1 MKQLL
6 RLVLSRKQYRALR
19 TVMRTADTVS
29 ETGNSTDTSS
39 SPQSTADSR
48 AERRRQLTANPNIP
62 TDGSPIETPAQLKAV
77 LQQMDP
83 YDFEYF
89 VANLWERMGWET
101 TVSSESA
108 DKGIDVTARKSTPY
122 DQLVLIQAKR
132 YGPNTTVGSP
142 EIQQYASLK
151 HQQSGVDKV
160 LMVTTNEY
168 TQQARELAD
177 QLNVKCIDGDDLVEL
192 VDQQN
197 AFDLVADY
205 LDFIEPAAEHE
216 PESTAAIT
224 AETVSTD
231 EHANEG
237 SSPTETT
244 QPATA
249 VKSTVWHKLVAV
261 ATLGWG
267 VLFVGATVLPDV
279 VFGLLFLC
287 SWIGMPVGI
296 FLDSR
301 RLPDGWPA
309 RTWLYVLG
317 SLIWLFAIIPGA
329 VYLWRR
335 RTVAAI

>member
-1 MKQLL
+1 MKRLL
-6 RLVLSRKQYRALR
+6 RLLLSRKQYRALR
-19 TVMRTADTVS
+19 TAMRTADAVS
-29 ETGNSTDTSS
+29 DVTDSTGEAGSS
-39 SPQSTADSR
+39 QSTGESTPSQQ
-48 AERRRQLTANPNIP
+48 QLASNPNIP

-83 YDFEYF
+83 YEFEYF
-89 VANLWERMGWET
+89 VADLWEKMGWET

-192 VDQQN
+192 VDQQE

-205 LDFIEPAAEHE
+205 LEFIEPAKADT
-216 PESTAAIT
+216 ESTAAVQEDAVLT
-224 AETVSTD
+224 GEQPDVAEST
-231 EHANEG
+231 
-237 SSPTETT
+237 TEPA
-244 QPATA
+244 QQATA
-249 VKSTVWHKLVAV
+249 VESTVWHKLVAV
-261 ATLGWG
+261 ATLGW
-267 VLFVGATVLPDV
+267 VALFVGATVLPDA
-279 VFGLLFLC
+279 VFGLVLFAA
-287 SWIGMPVGI
+287 WIGLPVGI
-296 FLDSR
+296 YLDSR
-301 RLPDGWPA
+301 RLPAGWPT
-309 RTWLYVLG
+309 RTWAYVLG
-317 SLIWLFAIIPGA
+317 SLLPLAALLAGVI
-329 VYLWRR
+329 YLWRR
-335 RTVAAI
+335 RSVSR